1 MSENSVEGRAWRFGT
16 DIDTDV
22 IVPSQYMRKDP
33 EEYARHLMEPEDPE
47 FADKVE
53 NGDVIVAETNFGIG
67 SSREHAAIG
76 LKIAGIDAVIS
87 VSFGRIFYRNA
98 VNQGLPACERARTS
112 SRVSSKATVSG
123 STSSR
128 ANSTVSTTTGP
139 FSVNRLRGSFER
151 SWRQVAR
158 TRTTA
163 TPDRVSNRCE
173 GSGESRTRNV
183 VPTATRNAWDTDG

>member
-98 VNQGLPACERARTS
+98 VNQGLPPLRTS
-112 SRVSSKATVSG
+112 RDVVESIEQG
-123 STSSR
+123 D
-128 ANSTVSTTTGP
+128 
-139 FSVNRLRGSFER
+139 RLRVNVFEGELHR
-151 SWRQVAR
+151 LDDDR
-158 TRTTA
+158 TFQ
-163 TPDRVSNRCE
+163 CE
-173 GSGESRTRNV
+173 PPEGIVREILEAGG
-183 VPTATRNAWDTDG
+183 ANAYYGNS